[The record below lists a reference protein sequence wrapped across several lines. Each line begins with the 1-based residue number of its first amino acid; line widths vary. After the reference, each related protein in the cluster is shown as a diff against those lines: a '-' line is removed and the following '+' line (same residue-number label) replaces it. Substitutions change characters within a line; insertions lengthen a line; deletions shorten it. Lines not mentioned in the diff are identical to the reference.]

1 MFYIGVIN
9 IKKILLFCLAIIL
22 IPFIG
27 LSEDEEKKGLEIYK
41 KNKEKEEKFRDDFVA
56 LNDDESEENED

>member
-1 MFYIGVIN
+1 MYLFFFFGYFYINYKRKVH
-9 IKKILLFCLAIIL
+9 IL

-56 LNDDESEENED
+56 LNDVESEENED